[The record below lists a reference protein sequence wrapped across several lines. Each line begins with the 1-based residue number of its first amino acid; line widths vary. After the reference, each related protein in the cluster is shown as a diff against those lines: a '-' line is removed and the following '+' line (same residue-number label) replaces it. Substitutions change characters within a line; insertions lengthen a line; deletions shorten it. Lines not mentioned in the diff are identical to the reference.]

1 MEFILKDASGKNI
14 FQFPVNP
21 EEVSI
26 RREKQLETVNILSLG
41 EVDVAQEEKLK
52 EISFSSFFPADKD
65 PIGSMNLLTSYMV
78 SKQPVHFM
86 ITEAGV
92 NILGYISSH
101 STSLRGGE
109 PGDIYFD
116 IAIRTWR
123 EPKVR
128 TKASSGATVRTDMKP
143 VPKTYT
149 VRQGDT
155 LYAIAKREL
164 GSSAR
169 WNEIYAKNKAL
180 IGSDPNLIQPG
191 QKLVMP

>member
-1 MEFILKDASGKNI
+1 MEFILKDASAKNI
-14 FQFPVNP
+14 FHFPVNP

-41 EVDVAQEEKLK
+41 EVDMAQEEKLK

-128 TKASSGATVRTDMKP
+128 TKAASGATVRTDMKP
-143 VPKTYT
+143 VPKTYV

-169 WNEIYAKNKAL
+169 WNEVYAKNKAL
-180 IGSDPNLIQPG
+180 IGSDPNLILPG